1 MLVLKLLFGVV
12 LERRR
17 DDSFNI
23 QMTDEEGLLFDRFGE
38 IIADASDVIDAMISS
53 TISISTKN
61 RHFKEEEDEDE
72 EATLTSVVAEQT
84 RSIKSRVKALAKEYL
99 TLRAAANKAT
109 KQKEESSGGEQLRDA
124 LLQAR
129 VDAAERENAKLKMA
143 LKEAKED
150 CALLVRA
157 ARMAREEFTRL
168 DKLEEEEEEEGFEE
182 DDDAV
187 TVKSLASSGGATYG
201 SGVQTLFA
209 AQDEDE
215 EDEEDDGRGRGRN
228 ETQSLHDILDLDDQY
243 NAALEKL
250 RTANISSS
258 AATAVANDNDDSTHN
273 NSLAASIARKNAA
286 HKDEVTETAKAAA
299 MFAATAALY
308 SHSGLNAVPNSG
320 GKNTNKSSTSE
331 VSSGT
336 TSKSGGQTP
345 AAALCVDD
353 ESDQGQVFRTPV
365 LVVSDHPDALSSSD
379 EDKELDGEGS
389 MQNALDRVFF
399 GEGDEDEVDS
409 PSGFGTTTTKK
420 RGENKMSFL
429 NALPP

>member
-1 MLVLKLLFGVV
+1 
-12 LERRR
+12 
-17 DDSFNI
+17 
-23 QMTDEEGLLFDRFGE
+23 MTDEEGLLFDRFGE
-38 IIADASDVIDAMISS
+38 IIADASDVIDAMMIL

-61 RHFKEEEDEDE
+61 RHFKEEDEDE

-157 ARMAREEFTRL
+157 VRMAREEFTRL

-215 EDEEDDGRGRGRN
+215 EDEEDDGRGRRRN
-228 ETQSLHDILDLDDQY
+228 ETLSLHDILDLDDQY

-286 HKDEVTETAKAAA
+286 HKDEVTETAKVAA

-389 MQNALDRVFF
+389 MQNALERVFF
-399 GEGDEDEVDS
+399 GDDDEDEVDS

>member
-1 MLVLKLLFGVV
+1 
-12 LERRR
+12 
-17 DDSFNI
+17 
-23 QMTDEEGLLFDRFGE
+23 MTDEVLPLFDRFGE
-38 IIADASDVIDAMISS
+38 IIADASDVIDAMMIS
-53 TISISTKN
+53 TTTLSISTRKKKN
-61 RHFKEEEDEDE
+61 DNDSDDDNGRETMR
-72 EATLTSVVAEQT
+72 AVAEQT
-84 RSIKSRVKALAKEYL
+84 RSMKARVKALAKEYL
-99 TLRAAANKAT
+99 TLRAAASKA
-109 KQKEESSGGEQLRDA
+109 KREEESSGGGEQLRDA

-129 VDAAERENAKLKMA
+129 TDAAERENAKLKMA

-168 DKLEEEEEEEGFEE
+168 DKLEEEEGEEGDE

-201 SGVQTLFA
+201 SGMQTLFA
-209 AQDEDE
+209 AQDEGE

-258 AATAVANDNDDSTHN
+258 AATAVANDNDDSTHD

-286 HKDEVTETAKAAA
+286 QNDDEVTETAKAAA

-399 GEGDEDEVDS
+399 GDDDEDEVDS

>member
-1 MLVLKLLFGVV
+1 
-12 LERRR
+12 
-17 DDSFNI
+17 
-23 QMTDEEGLLFDRFGE
+23 MTDEEGLLFDRFGE
-38 IIADASDVIDAMISS
+38 IIADASDAIDAMMIS
-53 TISISTKN
+53 TISISTKK
-61 RHFKEEEDEDE
+61 RHFKEEDEDE

-84 RSIKSRVKALAKEYL
+84 RSIKYRVKALAKEYL

-129 VDAAERENAKLKMA
+129 VDAAERENAKFKMA

-157 ARMAREEFTRL
+157 VRMAREEFTRL

-187 TVKSLASSGGATYG
+187 TVKPLASSVGATYG
-201 SGVQTLFA
+201 SGVQTLFN

-215 EDEEDDGRGRGRN
+215 EDDDDDDDRGRN

-258 AATAVANDNDDSTHN
+258 AATAVANDYDDSTHN
-273 NSLAASIARKNAA
+273 SSLAASIARKNAA
-286 HKDEVTETAKAAA
+286 QNKDEVTETAKAAA

-389 MQNALDRVFF
+389 MQNALERVFF
-399 GEGDEDEVDS
+399 GDDDEDEVDS

>member
-1 MLVLKLLFGVV
+1 
-12 LERRR
+12 
-17 DDSFNI
+17 
-23 QMTDEEGLLFDRFGE
+23 MTDEVLPLFDRFGE
-38 IIADASDVIDAMISS
+38 IIADASDVIDAMMIS
-53 TISISTKN
+53 TTTLSISTRKKKN
-61 RHFKEEEDEDE
+61 DNDSDDDNGRETMR
-72 EATLTSVVAEQT
+72 AVAEQT
-84 RSIKSRVKALAKEYL
+84 RSMKARVKALAKEYL
-99 TLRAAANKAT
+99 TLRAAASKA
-109 KQKEESSGGEQLRDA
+109 KREEESSGGGEQLRDA

-129 VDAAERENAKLKMA
+129 TDAAERENAKLKMA

-168 DKLEEEEEEEGFEE
+168 DKLEEEEGEEGDE

-209 AQDEDE
+209 AQDEGE

-258 AATAVANDNDDSTHN
+258 AATAVANDNDDSTHD

-286 HKDEVTETAKAAA
+286 QNDDEVTETAKAAA

-379 EDKELDGEGS
+379 EDKALDGEGS

-399 GEGDEDEVDS
+399 GDDDEDEVDS

-420 RGENKMSFL
+420 RSENKMSFL

>member
-1 MLVLKLLFGVV
+1 
-12 LERRR
+12 
-17 DDSFNI
+17 
-23 QMTDEEGLLFDRFGE
+23 MTDEEGLLFDRFGE
-38 IIADASDVIDAMISS
+38 IIADASDVIDAMIS
-53 TISISTKN
+53 TQISISTIKKN
-61 RHFKEEEDEDE
+61 FEYDSEDDNGRE
-72 EATLTSVVAEQT
+72 TMRGVAERA
-84 RSIKSRVKALAKEYL
+84 RSMKARVKALAKEYL
-99 TLRAAANKAT
+99 TLRAAASKA
-109 KQKEESSGGEQLRDA
+109 KREEESSGGGEQLRDA

-129 VDAAERENAKLKMA
+129 ADAAERENAKLKMA

-168 DKLEEEEEEEGFEE
+168 DKLEEEEDEEGDE

-201 SGVQTLFA
+201 SGVQTLFN

-215 EDEEDDGRGRGRN
+215 EDEEDDDDDGRGRGRN

-286 HKDEVTETAKAAA
+286 QNKDEVTETAKAAA

-336 TSKSGGQTP
+336 TSKSGGKTP

-353 ESDQGQVFRTPV
+353 ESDQGQLFRTPV

-389 MQNALDRVFF
+389 MQNALDRVFL
-399 GEGDEDEVDS
+399 GDDDEDEVDS

>member
-1 MLVLKLLFGVV
+1 
-12 LERRR
+12 
-17 DDSFNI
+17 
-23 QMTDEEGLLFDRFGE
+23 MTDEEGLLFDRFGE
-38 IIADASDVIDAMISS
+38 IIADASDAIDAMMIS
-53 TISISTKN
+53 TISISTKK
-61 RHFKEEEDEDE
+61 RHFKEEDEDE

-84 RSIKSRVKALAKEYL
+84 RSIKYRVKALAKEYL

-157 ARMAREEFTRL
+157 VRMAREEFTRL

-258 AATAVANDNDDSTHN
+258 AATAVANDYDDSTHN
-273 NSLAASIARKNAA
+273 SSLAASIARKNAA
-286 HKDEVTETAKAAA
+286 QNKDEVTETVKAAA

-389 MQNALDRVFF
+389 MQNALERVFF
-399 GEGDEDEVDS
+399 GDDDEDEVDS

>member
-1 MLVLKLLFGVV
+1 
-12 LERRR
+12 
-17 DDSFNI
+17 
-23 QMTDEEGLLFDRFGE
+23 MTDEEGLLFDRFGE
-38 IIADASDVIDAMISS
+38 IIADASDVIDAMIS
-53 TISISTKN
+53 TQISISTIKKN
-61 RHFKEEEDEDE
+61 FEYDSEDDNGRE
-72 EATLTSVVAEQT
+72 TMRGVAERA
-84 RSIKSRVKALAKEYL
+84 RSMKARVKALAKEYL
-99 TLRAAANKAT
+99 TLRAAASKA
-109 KQKEESSGGEQLRDA
+109 KREEESSGGGEQLRDA

-129 VDAAERENAKLKMA
+129 ADAAERENAKLKMA

-157 ARMAREEFTRL
+157 VRMAREEFTRL

-258 AATAVANDNDDSTHN
+258 AATAVANDYDDSTHN
-273 NSLAASIARKNAA
+273 SSLAASIARKNAA
-286 HKDEVTETAKAAA
+286 QNKDEVTETAKAAA

-320 GKNTNKSSTSE
+320 GKNTHKSSTSE

-399 GEGDEDEVDS
+399 GDDDEDEVDS

>member
-1 MLVLKLLFGVV
+1 
-12 LERRR
+12 
-17 DDSFNI
+17 
-23 QMTDEEGLLFDRFGE
+23 MTDEEGLLFDRFGE
-38 IIADASDVIDAMISS
+38 IIADASDAIDAMMIS
-53 TISISTKN
+53 TISISTKK
-61 RHFKEEEDEDE
+61 RHFKEEDEDE

-84 RSIKSRVKALAKEYL
+84 RSIKYRVKALAKEYL

-157 ARMAREEFTRL
+157 VRMAREEFTRL

-258 AATAVANDNDDSTHN
+258 AATAVANDYDDSTHN
-273 NSLAASIARKNAA
+273 SSLAASIARKNAA
-286 HKDEVTETAKAAA
+286 QNKDEVTETVKAAA

-308 SHSGLNAVPNSG
+308 SHSGLYAVPNSG
-320 GKNTNKSSTSE
+320 GQNTNKSSTSE

-389 MQNALDRVFF
+389 MQNALERVFF
-399 GEGDEDEVDS
+399 GDDDEDEVDS

>member
-1 MLVLKLLFGVV
+1 MK
-12 LERRR
+12 
-17 DDSFNI
+17 
-23 QMTDEEGLLFDRFGE
+23 DEEGLLFDRFGE
-38 IIADASDVIDAMISS
+38 IIADASDVIDAMIST
-53 TISISTKN
+53 TISISTKKKN
-61 RHFKEEEDEDE
+61 DDYDSDDDNGRERMR
-72 EATLTSVVAEQT
+72 VVAEQT
-84 RSIKSRVKALAKEYL
+84 RSMKARVKALAKEYL
-99 TLRAAANKAT
+99 RLRAAASKA
-109 KQKEESSGGEQLRDA
+109 KPEEESSGGGEQLRDA

-129 VDAAERENAKLKMA
+129 TDAAERENAKLKMA

-168 DKLEEEEEEEGFEE
+168 DKLEDEEDEEGFED

-201 SGVQTLFA
+201 SGVQTLFN

-215 EDEEDDGRGRGRN
+215 EDEEDDDDDGRCRGRN

-258 AATAVANDNDDSTHN
+258 AAASVANDNDDSTHN

-286 HKDEVTETAKAAA
+286 QNKDEVTETAKAAA

-308 SHSGLNAVPNSG
+308 SHSGLYAVPNSG
-320 GKNTNKSSTSE
+320 GQNTNKSSTSE
-331 VSSGT
+331 VSSGS
-336 TSKSGGQTP
+336 TSKSSGQTP

-389 MQNALDRVFF
+389 MQNALDRVFS
-399 GEGDEDEVDS
+399 GDDNEDEVDS
-409 PSGFGTTTTKK
+409 PSGFGTTTKKK

>member
-1 MLVLKLLFGVV
+1 
-12 LERRR
+12 
-17 DDSFNI
+17 
-23 QMTDEEGLLFDRFGE
+23 MTDEVLPLFDRFGE
-38 IIADASDVIDAMISS
+38 IIADASDVIDAMMIS
-53 TISISTKN
+53 TTTLSISTRKKKN
-61 RHFKEEEDEDE
+61 DNDSDDDNGRETMR
-72 EATLTSVVAEQT
+72 AVAEQT
-84 RSIKSRVKALAKEYL
+84 RSMKARVKALAKEYL
-99 TLRAAANKAT
+99 TLRAAASKA
-109 KQKEESSGGEQLRDA
+109 KREEESSGGGEQLRDA

-129 VDAAERENAKLKMA
+129 ADAAERENAKLKMA

-168 DKLEEEEEEEGFEE
+168 DKLEEEEGEEGDE

-187 TVKSLASSGGATYG
+187 TVKSLASSGGATYW

-258 AATAVANDNDDSTHN
+258 AATAVANDNDDSTHD

-286 HKDEVTETAKAAA
+286 QNDDEVTETAKAAA

-379 EDKELDGEGS
+379 EDKALDGEGS

-399 GEGDEDEVDS
+399 GDDDEDEVDS

-420 RGENKMSFL
+420 RSENKMSFL

>member
-1 MLVLKLLFGVV
+1 
-12 LERRR
+12 
-17 DDSFNI
+17 
-23 QMTDEEGLLFDRFGE
+23 MTDEEGLLFDRFGE
-38 IIADASDVIDAMISS
+38 IIADASDVIDAMIS
-53 TISISTKN
+53 TTLSISTTEKN
-61 RHFKEEEDEDE
+61 EYDSDDDNGRETMR
-72 EATLTSVVAEQT
+72 AVAEQT
-84 RSIKSRVKALAKEYL
+84 RSMKARVKALAKEYL
-99 TLRAAANKAT
+99 TLRAAASKA
-109 KQKEESSGGEQLRDA
+109 KREVESSGGEQLRDA

-129 VDAAERENAKLKMA
+129 VDAAERENAKLEMA

-187 TVKSLASSGGATYG
+187 TVKSLASSVGATYG
-201 SGVQTLFA
+201 SGVQTLFN

-215 EDEEDDGRGRGRN
+215 EDDDDDDDRGRGRN

-286 HKDEVTETAKAAA
+286 QNKDEVTETAKAAA

-320 GKNTNKSSTSE
+320 GKNTNRSSTSE

-353 ESDQGQVFRTPV
+353 ESDQGQVFRTPL

-399 GEGDEDEVDS
+399 GDDDEDEVDS

-420 RGENKMSFL
+420 RGENKISFL

>member
-1 MLVLKLLFGVV
+1 
-12 LERRR
+12 
-17 DDSFNI
+17 
-23 QMTDEEGLLFDRFGE
+23 MTDEVLPLFDRFGE
-38 IIADASDVIDAMISS
+38 IIADASDVIDAMMIS
-53 TISISTKN
+53 TTTLSISTRKKKN
-61 RHFKEEEDEDE
+61 DNDSDDDNGRETMR
-72 EATLTSVVAEQT
+72 AVAEQT
-84 RSIKSRVKALAKEYL
+84 RSMKARVKALAKEYL
-99 TLRAAANKAT
+99 TLRAAASKA
-109 KQKEESSGGEQLRDA
+109 KREEESSGGGEQLRDA

-129 VDAAERENAKLKMA
+129 ADAAERENAKLKMA

-168 DKLEEEEEEEGFEE
+168 DKLEEEEGEEGDE

-187 TVKSLASSGGATYG
+187 TVKSLASSGGATYW

-258 AATAVANDNDDSTHN
+258 AATAVANDNDDSTHD

-286 HKDEVTETAKAAA
+286 QNEDEVTETAKAAA

-379 EDKELDGEGS
+379 EDKALDGEGS

-399 GEGDEDEVDS
+399 GDDDEDEVDS

-420 RGENKMSFL
+420 RSENKMSFL

>member
-1 MLVLKLLFGVV
+1 
-12 LERRR
+12 
-17 DDSFNI
+17 
-23 QMTDEEGLLFDRFGE
+23 MTDEEKGLLFDRFGE
-38 IIADASDVIDAMISS
+38 IIADASDVIDAMIS
-53 TISISTKN
+53 ISTKKKN
-61 RHFKEEEDEDE
+61 DYDSDDNDFDDDDNGRK
-72 EATLTSVVAEQT
+72 TMSVVAEQT

-99 TLRAAANKAT
+99 TLRAASAAVAKR
-109 KQKEESSGGEQLRDA
+109 EEGLSSGGEQLRDA

-129 VDAAERENAKLKMA
+129 IDAAERENAKLKMA

-150 CALLVRA
+150 CALLTRA

-168 DKLEEEEEEEGFEE
+168 DKLEEEEEEEGLKE
-182 DDDAV
+182 DDDAF

-201 SGVQTLFA
+201 SGVQTLFN

-215 EDEEDDGRGRGRN
+215 EDDDDDDRGRGRN

-243 NAALEKL
+243 KAALEKL

-258 AATAVANDNDDSTHN
+258 VATAVANDNDDSTHN

-286 HKDEVTETAKAAA
+286 QNKDEVTETAKAAA

-320 GKNTNKSSTSE
+320 GKNTNRSSTSE
-331 VSSGT
+331 VSSRT

-365 LVVSDHPDALSSSD
+365 LVVSDHPDALSCSE
-379 EDKELDGEGS
+379 EDKELDEEGS
-389 MQNALDRVFF
+389 MQNALDRVFL
-399 GEGDEDEVDS
+399 GDDDEDEVDS
-409 PSGFGTTTTKK
+409 PSGFGTTTKKK

>member
-1 MLVLKLLFGVV
+1 
-12 LERRR
+12 
-17 DDSFNI
+17 
-23 QMTDEEGLLFDRFGE
+23 MTDEVLPLFDRFGE
-38 IIADASDVIDAMISS
+38 IIADASDVIDAMMIS
-53 TISISTKN
+53 TTTLSISTRKKKN
-61 RHFKEEEDEDE
+61 DNDSDDDNGRETMR
-72 EATLTSVVAEQT
+72 AVAEQT
-84 RSIKSRVKALAKEYL
+84 RSMKARVKALAKEYL
-99 TLRAAANKAT
+99 TLRAAASKA
-109 KQKEESSGGEQLRDA
+109 KREEESSGGGEQLRDA

-129 VDAAERENAKLKMA
+129 TDAAERENAKLKMA

-168 DKLEEEEEEEGFEE
+168 DKLEEEEGEEGDE

-201 SGVQTLFA
+201 SGVQTLFN
-209 AQDEDE
+209 AQD

-258 AATAVANDNDDSTHN
+258 AATAVANDNDDSTHD

-286 HKDEVTETAKAAA
+286 QNDDEVTETAKAAA

-399 GEGDEDEVDS
+399 GDDDEDEVDS